1 MQLCCALEAAHRH
14 VSTRPRLTHWC
25 EASGSVILRRWLAG
39 AVCVLGLGVG
49 AGAPASS
56 EGPSTAPV
64 VTIALRAP
72 ADTPIVTVGGDL
84 PVNPI
89 APGFLGLSLEY
100 TALLP
105 YAGQSGTD
113 PVFLRLIRQLNP
125 GQSPV
130 LRIGGDSTDWSWV
143 PVRGVVKPPGVTY
156 TITPRWLTA
165 LRGLVRAVHAHAIF
179 GVNLEANSSAV
190 AAAEGRALVGAVGR
204 SSLQA
209 LELGNEPELYGA
221 LGWYATRRGTPVTG
235 RPASYDLGSYAA
247 DFARIAGSLR
257 DVPLA
262 GPATGSPA
270 WMRRLPAFLAGAPPV
285 RVVTVHRYPL
295 NRCSSVRPT
304 IARLLSTAS
313 SAGLARSVARAASV
327 AHAHHARFRVDEL
340 NSASCRGQR
349 GVSNTFASALWVLDA
364 LFNLARVNV
373 DGVNIH
379 TLPASVY
386 HPFVLARTGNVWR
399 WTVDP
404 LYYGMLTFS
413 RAAPPGSHLLSISAS
428 VVRPLRMWAT
438 RAPNGQTR
446 VVLINES
453 RRESKYVSVRVPGA
467 RSAAELTW
475 LRAPSIA
482 AADGITLGG
491 QSFGA
496 ATKTG
501 GLTGDRQRIHVA
513 AIKDTYVVKLPPAS
527 GAMLTSPAPR

>member
-1 MQLCCALEAAHRH
+1 MGLR
-14 VSTRPRLTHWC
+14 R
-25 EASGSVILRRWLAG
+25 SVAGILRRCLVG
-39 AVCVLGLGVG
+39 VVSVLVLGVG
-49 AGAPASS
+49 VGAAAISAA
-56 EGPSTAPV
+56 PSAAPV

-72 ADTPIVTVGGDL
+72 AGTPMVTVGSDL

-105 YAGQSGTD
+105 YAGHNGID

-156 TITPRWLTA
+156 AIKPRWLTA
-165 LRGLVRAVHAHAIF
+165 LRGLVRAVHAHVIL

-190 AAAEGRALVGAVGR
+190 AAAEAQALLGAVGR
-204 SSLQA
+204 SSVQA
-209 LELGNEPELYGA
+209 LELGNEPELYGV
-221 LGWYATRRGTPVTG
+221 LGWYATAAGTPVTG
-235 RPASYDLGSYAA
+235 RPASYDVASYAP
-247 DFARIAGSLR
+247 DFARIARSLR

-270 WMRRLPAFLAGAPPV
+270 WMRGLPAFLAGAPPV

-313 SAGLARSVARAASV
+313 SAGLARSVARAAAV
-327 AHAHHARFRVDEL
+327 AHAHNARFRVDEL

-364 LFNLARVNV
+364 LFNMARVNV

-386 HPFVLARTGNVWR
+386 HPFVLSRTGSVWR

-404 LYYGMLTFS
+404 LYYGMLMFA
-413 RAAPPGSHLLSISAS
+413 RAAPPGSHLLSISGS
-428 VVRPLRMWAT
+428 VAARVRTWAT

-446 VVLINES
+446 VVLINQS
-453 RRESKYVSVRVPGA
+453 RQESKYVSVRIPGA
-467 RSAAELTW
+467 SSTARLTW

-482 AADGITLGG
+482 ATGGITLGG

-496 ATKTG
+496 VTKTG
-501 GLTGDRQRIHVA
+501 RLTGDQQRIDVA
-513 AIKDTYVVKLPPAS
+513 SVSDTYVVRLPPAS
-527 GAMLTSPAPR
+527 AAMLTPPASR